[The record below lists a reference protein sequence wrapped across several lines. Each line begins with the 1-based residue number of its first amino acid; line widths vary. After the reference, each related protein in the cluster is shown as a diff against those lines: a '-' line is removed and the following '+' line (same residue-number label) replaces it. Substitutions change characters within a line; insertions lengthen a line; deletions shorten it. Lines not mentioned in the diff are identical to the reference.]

1 LASSSDTQP
10 QINAVGAGQRC
21 VEPPGVSGDF
31 DVLRG
36 ASDRPGLTVIA
47 DKGYV
52 SRELDGYL
60 ADRGVVLLRSS

>member
-1 LASSSDTQP
+1 
-10 QINAVGAGQRC
+10 
-21 VEPPGVSGDF
+21 VSGDF

-60 ADRGVVLLRSS
+60 AYRGVVLLRSS